1 MRLLLVEDDQN
12 LSDAIAEQLQKEGY
26 ITDCC
31 YDGETALHYALN
43 PEYGYDIVLLDRMLP
58 IIDGLT
64 VLKAMRQKQIFT
76 PVLILTGLGELED
89 KIEGLDCGA
98 DDYLVKPFH
107 IRELLARIRALT
119 RRPVEIQE
127 RKTIT
132 AYGLVLDA
140 EYRRLTYQ
148 GKSVILTQKE
158 TNLITVFLE
167 QPDMVQSRSQLLW
180 KVWGG
185 NTEVEDGNVDNYI
198 HFLRKRLRELGC
210 KVSIKTVYGAGYRLE
225 ETPCHAPASHSQ
237 HLFPEPVLVFQ
248 AWFQRYFRTDLANP
262 PSRWFASPIACTGKK
277 CGSRSRPCTVLHRP
291 EK

>member
-31 YDGETALHYALN
+31 YDGETALQYALN
-43 PEYGYDIVLLDRMLP
+43 TEYGYDIVLLDRMLP
-58 IIDGLT
+58 VLDGLT

-76 PVLILTGLGELED
+76 PVLILTGLILSARSRISD
-89 KIEGLDCGA
+89 KVEGLDCGA

-140 EYRRLTYQ
+140 EFRRLTYQ

-158 TNLITVFLE
+158 TNLIAVFLE
-167 QPDMVQSRSQLLW
+167 QPDTVQSRSQLLW

-225 ETPCHAPASHSQ
+225 ETP
-237 HLFPEPVLVFQ
+237 
-248 AWFQRYFRTDLANP
+248 
-262 PSRWFASPIACTGKK
+262 
-277 CGSRSRPCTVLHRP
+277 
-291 EK
+291 

>member
-127 RKTIT
+127 K
-132 AYGLVLDA
+132 
-140 EYRRLTYQ
+140 
-148 GKSVILTQKE
+148 
-158 TNLITVFLE
+158 
-167 QPDMVQSRSQLLW
+167 
-180 KVWGG
+180 
-185 NTEVEDGNVDNYI
+185 DNHGI
-198 HFLRKRLRELGC
+198 WF
-210 KVSIKTVYGAGYRLE
+210 GAGCRISAANLSGKVCNPNPEGNKSHYCISGAAGYGTE
-225 ETPCHAPASHSQ
+225 PKPASLEGLGRQYGSG
-237 HLFPEPVLVFQ
+237 
-248 AWFQRYFRTDLANP
+248 RR
-262 PSRWFASPIACTGKK
+262 K
-277 CGSRSRPCTVLHRP
+277 CGQLYPLS
-291 EK
+291 EKAPPGAWL

>member
-1 MRLLLVEDDQN
+1 M
-12 LSDAIAEQLQKEGY
+12 
-26 ITDCC
+26 
-31 YDGETALHYALN
+31 
-43 PEYGYDIVLLDRMLP
+43 P

-225 ETPCHAPASHSQ
+225 ETP
-237 HLFPEPVLVFQ
+237 
-248 AWFQRYFRTDLANP
+248 
-262 PSRWFASPIACTGKK
+262 
-277 CGSRSRPCTVLHRP
+277 
-291 EK
+291 

>member
-140 EYRRLTYQ
+140 EYRRLVINRNHIIMPFFVIISHIIKNNTKNSKMITNNQWGLNYQANDTPLQFSDTPENPRAAAGLHSPQAHYKPATPARCSRTY
-148 GKSVILTQKE
+148 SV
-158 TNLITVFLE
+158 
-167 QPDMVQSRSQLLW
+167 QPPLLPECSQRRSCC
-180 KVWGG
+180 
-185 NTEVEDGNVDNYI
+185 
-198 HFLRKRLRELGC
+198 RLQ
-210 KVSIKTVYGAGYRLE
+210 T
-225 ETPCHAPASHSQ
+225 
-237 HLFPEPVLVFQ
+237 
-248 AWFQRYFRTDLANP
+248 
-262 PSRWFASPIACTGKK
+262 
-277 CGSRSRPCTVLHRP
+277 
-291 EK
+291 

>member
-1 MRLLLVEDDQN
+1 MMGKGFFFTDNGMTTETSLNTPLILVVDDDNRLRRLLQKYLTENGFRVFSAADTKEADALMRWFVFDLLVVDVMMPVETGIEFTERLRAKN
-12 LSDAIAEQLQKEGY
+12 ENVPVLMLTAL
-26 ITDCC
+26 
-31 YDGETALHYALN
+31 GET
-43 PEYGYDIVLLDRMLP
+43 GDR
-58 IIDGLT
+58 ISGL
-64 VLKAMRQKQIFT
+64 
-76 PVLILTGLGELED
+76 ES
-89 KIEGLDCGA
+89 GA

-167 QPDMVQSRSQLLW
+167 QPDTVQSRSQLLW

-225 ETPCHAPASHSQ
+225 ETP
-237 HLFPEPVLVFQ
+237 
-248 AWFQRYFRTDLANP
+248 
-262 PSRWFASPIACTGKK
+262 
-277 CGSRSRPCTVLHRP
+277 
-291 EK
+291 

>member
-12 LSDAIAEQLQKEGY
+12 LSDAIAEQLHKEGY

-127 RKTIT
+127 RKNIT

-140 EYRRLTYQ
+140 KYRRLTYQ

-167 QPDMVQSRSQLLW
+167 QPDTVQSRSQLLW

-210 KVSIKTVYGAGYRLE
+210 KVNIKTVYGAGYRLE
-225 ETPCHAPASHSQ
+225 ETP
-237 HLFPEPVLVFQ
+237 
-248 AWFQRYFRTDLANP
+248 
-262 PSRWFASPIACTGKK
+262 
-277 CGSRSRPCTVLHRP
+277 
-291 EK
+291 

>member
-12 LSDAIAEQLQKEGY
+12 LSDAIAEQLQKKGY

-31 YDGETALHYALN
+31 YDGETALQYALN
-43 PEYGYDIVLLDRMLP
+43 TEYGYDIVLLDRMLP
-58 IIDGLT
+58 ILDGLT

-132 AYGLVLDA
+132 A
-140 EYRRLTYQ
+140 
-148 GKSVILTQKE
+148 
-158 TNLITVFLE
+158 
-167 QPDMVQSRSQLLW
+167 
-180 KVWGG
+180 
-185 NTEVEDGNVDNYI
+185 
-198 HFLRKRLRELGC
+198 
-210 KVSIKTVYGAGYRLE
+210 
-225 ETPCHAPASHSQ
+225 
-237 HLFPEPVLVFQ
+237 
-248 AWFQRYFRTDLANP
+248 
-262 PSRWFASPIACTGKK
+262 
-277 CGSRSRPCTVLHRP
+277 
-291 EK
+291 

>member
-148 GKSVILTQKE
+148 GREIPSAGRNSYYGCPGWHFDQFHSCPGE
-158 TNLITVFLE
+158 WSWN
-167 QPDMVQSRSQLLW
+167 RRYNHA
-180 KVWGG
+180 G
-185 NTEVEDGNVDNYI
+185 NRNRRY
-198 HFLRKRLRELGC
+198 RLRRDYRYFLFR
-210 KVSIKTVYGAGYRLE
+210 YGA
-225 ETPCHAPASHSQ
+225 Q
-237 HLFPEPVLVFQ
+237 
-248 AWFQRYFRTDLANP
+248 
-262 PSRWFASPIACTGKK
+262 TGGQ
-277 CGSRSRPCTVLHRP
+277 CGSNIPD
-291 EK
+291 

>member
-12 LSDAIAEQLQKEGY
+12 LSDAIAEQLQKDGY

-31 YDGETALHYALN
+31 YDGETALQYALN

-58 IIDGLT
+58 ILDGLT

-107 IRELLARIRALT
+107 IRELLARIRALI

-132 AYGLVLDA
+132 VYGLVLDA

-158 TNLITVFLE
+158 TNLIAVFLE
-167 QPDMVQSRSQLLW
+167 QPDTVQSRSQLLW

-198 HFLRKRLRELGC
+198 HFLRRRLHAVDSSLQL
-210 KVSIKTVYGAGYRLE
+210 KTIRGVGYQMEVY
-225 ETPCHAPASHSQ
+225 H
-237 HLFPEPVLVFQ
+237 
-248 AWFQRYFRTDLANP
+248 
-262 PSRWFASPIACTGKK
+262 
-277 CGSRSRPCTVLHRP
+277 
-291 EK
+291 